1 MGRIQRRK
9 LLIAAAAFLAEPLVS
24 GAQQPVK
31 VPRIGFLSLDL
42 AGNPRGTD
50 SFVLGLRELGYEVG
64 RNIVVEYRDAE
75 RRFERFPALAAELV
89 ALKVD
94 VIVAPNVL
102 ASQAA
107 KRATTT
113 IPIVF
118 AGIADPVS
126 DGLVASLGRPGG
138 NVTGLANLSPE
149 LIGKR
154 LELLKEA
161 VPGTSRVAILWQPGS
176 GMERTDRE
184 TLKGAEAAAQA
195 LSIQLRTIDAR
206 DPAEIEPAF
215 AKIATARANA
225 LLVLGTPMFFTE
237 RQRLVELAARN
248 KLPAMYTSRQF
259 VEAGGLLAYGASL
272 DDLLRRSATYV
283 DKLLK
288 GAKASD
294 LPVEQPTKFELV
306 VNAKTAKALGL
317 AIPQSVLGRADAVV
331 Q

>member
-184 TLKGAEAAAQA
+184 TLKDAEAAAQA